1 MSIRIEIDGVSVSA
15 EEDTLLVDA
24 AADAGVYIPTL
35 CYLRGK
41 PCLGTCRVCSV
52 KVNGAVV
59 ASCTVQV
66 FEGMTV
72 EVSDPE
78 IADLRKALVELL
90 FAEGNHNCP
99 SCEKSGRC
107 TLQAVGYEVD
117 MVVSRFP
124 YQFPERV
131 ADHASERIWLE
142 RDRCIFCQRCVEFV
156 RDLDTG
162 KKIFSISG
170 RGGDA
175 RIEIDIELANAMPP
189 EQIREAVDICPVG
202 TILQKGV
209 GYDQPIGERSYDLE
223 SVRDQALEP
232 SRRGESDH
240 IGHQ

>member
-1 MSIRIEIDGVSVSA
+1 MSIRIKIDGVSVSA
-15 EEDTLLVDA
+15 EEGTLLVDA

-124 YQFPERV
+124 YRFPQRER
-131 ADHASERIWLE
+131 DHASARIWLE

-156 RDLDTG
+156 RDEATG
-162 KKIFSISG
+162 EKIFSISG
-170 RGGDA
+170 RGA
-175 RIEIDIELANAMPP
+175 ESRIEVDTERADAMPI
-189 EQIREAVDICPVG
+189 EQVRYAVEICPVG
-202 TILQKGV
+202 AILEKGV
-209 GYDQPIGERSYDLE
+209 GYDVPIGRRKDELK
-223 SVRDQALEP
+223 SVRDRALDAT
-232 SRRGESDH
+232 GEG
-240 IGHQ
+240 GHP